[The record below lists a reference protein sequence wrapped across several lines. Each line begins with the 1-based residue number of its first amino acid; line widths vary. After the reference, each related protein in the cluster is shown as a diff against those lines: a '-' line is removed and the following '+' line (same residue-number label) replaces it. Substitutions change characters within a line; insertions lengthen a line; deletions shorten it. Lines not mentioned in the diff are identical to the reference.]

1 MDIIMARILFVNPN
15 KWGRGITPIWIAS
28 HAALLKKNYHVVELF
43 DCTFF
48 ENWTNHELKFNTKNK
63 QYKESDYFNLVKFKK
78 EDIFLAFKKKIKLFN
93 PDIIFWSAVSS
104 HIHGEGEY
112 VNLQYGYDLVSK
124 IEKKFFLAVA
134 GGLQITSSPKLA
146 SLNYPLIDYFVSG
159 ESEFILNS
167 IANKLQNKEE
177 LRKIDGLSYYDH
189 NSKEFCV
196 NKKQSI
202 IDDLDKIPPYDYS
215 LFEEDIF
222 LRPYNGKV
230 LRSVD
235 YELSRGCIYTCS
247 YCVETVIQKYYG
259 FTKSTP
265 RGALVK
271 AKNYLRTKSAKRIF
285 DELKFLSKKL
295 NIKLIRSQDTNFLTI
310 DHKILYEL
318 EKYMKEDPLDIILYI
333 ETRPEGINE
342 KTVKLLKNLK
352 VDGVGM
358 GLELAGNQFRKNS
371 LNRFVEE
378 EKIIQAFK
386 LLKDHDIKRTSY
398 NIIGLPDQ
406 DESSILET
414 INFNRELN
422 PDNIT
427 VAFYTPY
434 HGTPEQEKSF
444 NKRYFSDNEKNLD
457 AQLRSLSKSNLLSVE
472 KLNYY
477 KKNFVSLV
485 RNEKK

>member
-1 MDIIMARILFVNPN
+1 
-15 KWGRGITPIWIAS
+15 
-28 HAALLKKNYHVVELF
+28 
-43 DCTFF
+43 
-48 ENWTNHELKFNTKNK
+48 
-63 QYKESDYFNLVKFKK
+63 
-78 EDIFLAFKKKIKLFN
+78 
-93 PDIIFWSAVSS
+93 
-104 HIHGEGEY
+104 
-112 VNLQYGYDLVSK
+112 
-124 IEKKFFLAVA
+124 
-134 GGLQITSSPKLA
+134 
-146 SLNYPLIDYFVSG
+146 
-159 ESEFILNS
+159 
-167 IANKLQNKEE
+167 
-177 LRKIDGLSYYDH
+177 
-189 NSKEFCV
+189 
-196 NKKQSI
+196 
-202 IDDLDKIPPYDYS
+202 
-215 LFEEDIF
+215 
-222 LRPYNGKV
+222 
-230 LRSVD
+230 
-235 YELSRGCIYTCS
+235 
-247 YCVETVIQKYYG
+247 
-259 FTKSTP
+259 
-265 RGALVK
+265 
-271 AKNYLRTKSAKRIF
+271 
-285 DELKFLSKKL
+285 
-295 NIKLIRSQDTNFLTI
+295 LTI

-358 GLELAGNQFRKNS
+358 GLELAGTQFRKNS

-378 EKIIQAFK
+378 DKIIQAFK

-477 KKNFVSLV
+477 KKNFVSMV

>member
-1 MDIIMARILFVNPN
+1 MTKVLFVNPN

-28 HAALLKKNYHVVELF
+28 HSAVLKKNGHITELF

-63 QYKESDYFNLVKFKK
+63 QYQESDYFNLVKFKK
-78 EDIFLAFKKKIKLFN
+78 ENIFLAFKKKIELFN
-93 PDIIFWSAVSS
+93 PDIIFWSAISS

-112 VNLQYGYDLVSK
+112 VNLQYGYDLTSK
-124 IEKKFFLAVA
+124 IKNKNFLLVA
-134 GGLQITSSPKLA
+134 GGLQITSSPNLA
-146 SLNYPLIDYFVSG
+146 NLNFPKIDYYISG
-159 ESEFILNS
+159 ESEFVLNE
-167 IANKLQNKEE
+167 IANNIKNKNSLSE
-177 LRKIDGLSYYDH
+177 IDGLSYY
-189 NSKEFCV
+189 NSNLKKFII
-196 NKKQSI
+196 NKKQNI
-202 IDDLDKIPPYDYS
+202 ISKLDKIPAYDYS
-215 LFEEDIF
+215 LFDQEVF
-222 LRPYNGKV
+222 LRPYNGQV

-259 FTKSTP
+259 FTEKTS
-265 RGALVK
+265 RGALIK
-271 AKNYLRTKSAKRIF
+271 AKNYLRTKSAKRIYEEF
-285 DELKFLSKKL
+285 KFLSENL
-295 NIKLIRSQDTNFLTI
+295 NIKLIRTQDTNFLTI
-310 DHKILYEL
+310 DHKVLYEL
-318 EKYMKEDPLDIILYI
+318 EKYMLEKPLDILLYI

-342 KTVKLLKNLK
+342 KTINLLKNLK

-358 GLELAGNQFRKNS
+358 GLELAGSQFRKDS

-378 EKIIQAFK
+378 DKIIKAFK
-386 LLKDHDIKRTSY
+386 LLKDNNIKRTSY

-406 DESSILET
+406 DEESILAT
-414 INFNRELN
+414 IDFNKNLK

-444 NKRYFSDNEKNLD
+444 NKRYFSENEKNLD

-477 KKNFVSLV
+477 KKNFVSMV
-485 RNEKK
+485 RNEK

>member
-1 MDIIMARILFVNPN
+1 MARILFVNPN

-28 HAALLKKNYHVVELF
+28 HAALLKKSSHTVELF

-63 QYKESDYFNLVKFKK
+63 QYQKSDYFNLVKFKK
-78 EDIFLAFKKKIKLFN
+78 EDVLLAFKKKIKLFN
-93 PDIIFWSAVSS
+93 PDIIFWSAVTS

-124 IEKKFFLAVA
+124 IEKKNFLAVA
-134 GGLQITSSPKLA
+134 GGLQITSSPELA
-146 SLNYPLIDYFVSG
+146 FLNYPKIDYFISG
-159 ESEFILNS
+159 ESEFVLDG
-167 IANKLQNKEE
+167 IANNFQNKNQ
-177 LRKIDGLSYYDH
+177 LLSIDGLSYYDYQL
-189 NSKEFCV
+189 KKFCI
-196 NKKQSI
+196 NKKQNI
-202 IDDLDKIPPYDYS
+202 INDLDKIPHYDYS
-215 LFEEDIF
+215 LFEQDVF
-222 LRPYNGKV
+222 LRPYNGEV
-230 LRSVD
+230 LKSVD

-259 FTKSTP
+259 FTESTP
-265 RGALVK
+265 RGALIK
-271 AKNYLRTKSAKRIF
+271 AKKYLRTKSAKRIF
-285 DELKFLSKKL
+285 EELKFLSKNLK
-295 NIKLIRSQDTNFLTI
+295 IKLIRSQDTNFLTI

-318 EKYMKEDPLDIILYI
+318 EKYMQDEPLDIILYI

-358 GLELAGNQFRKNS
+358 GLELAGTQFRKNS

-378 EKIIQAFK
+378 DKIIQAFK
-386 LLKDHDIKRTSY
+386 LLQDNNIKRTSY

-414 INFNRELN
+414 INFNRELK

-434 HGTPEQEKSF
+434 HGTPEQKKSF

-457 AQLRSLSKSNLLSVE
+457 AQLRTLSKSNLLSVE

-477 KKNFVSLV
+477 KKNFVSMV
-485 RNEKK
+485 KNEKK

>member
-1 MDIIMARILFVNPN
+1 MARILFVNPN

-28 HAALLKKNYHVVELF
+28 HSALLKKNNHDVDLF

-63 QYKESDYFNLVKFKK
+63 QYQDSDYFNLVKFHKK
-78 EDIFLAFKKKIKLFN
+78 DIHEEFEKKIQAFK
-93 PDIIFWSAVSS
+93 PDIVFWSAISS

-124 IEKKFFLAVA
+124 VKKINFIIVA

-146 SLNYPLIDYFVSG
+146 SLNYPKIDYFVSG
-159 ESEFILNS
+159 ESEFILNE
-167 IANKLQNKEE
+167 IADKHKEKNLLNKINGISYFDSKTKE
-177 LRKIDGLSYYDH
+177 LLT
-189 NSKEFCV
+189 
-196 NKKQSI
+196 NKKQNI
-202 IDDLDKIPPYDYS
+202 INNLDLIPAYDYS
-215 LFEEDIF
+215 IF
-222 LRPYNGKV
+222 DKKIFYRPYNGKV
-230 LRSVD
+230 LKAID

-247 YCVETVIQKYYG
+247 YCVETVIQKYYD

-265 RGALVK
+265 KGALIK
-271 AKNYLRTKSAKRIF
+271 AKNYLRTKSAKRIY
-285 DELKFLSKKL
+285 DELKFVSNELG
-295 NIKLIRSQDTNFLTI
+295 IKLIRSQDTNFLTI

-318 EKYMKEDPLDIILYI
+318 EKYMKEEPLDIIMYI

-342 KTVKLLKNLK
+342 KTIKLLKNLK

-358 GLELAGNQFRKNS
+358 GLELAGAQFRKNS

-378 EKIIQAFK
+378 DKIIKAFK
-386 LLKDHDIKRTSY
+386 LLKDYNIKRTSY

-406 DESSILET
+406 DEKSIIET
-414 INFNRELN
+414 INFNRHLN

-434 HGTPEQEKSF
+434 HGTLEQEKSF

-477 KKNFVSLV
+477 KKNFVTLV
-485 RNEKK
+485 RNEK